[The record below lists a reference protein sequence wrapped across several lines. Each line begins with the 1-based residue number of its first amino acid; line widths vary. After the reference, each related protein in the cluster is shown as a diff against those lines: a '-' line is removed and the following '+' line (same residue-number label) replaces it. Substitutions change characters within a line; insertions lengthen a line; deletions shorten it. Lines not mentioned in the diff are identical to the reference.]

1 MENNPDQT
9 NEAITDKTKKE
20 KHKSIPEA
28 LGIQVDDHPIYTILK
43 KDGEF
48 ELRHYPDQLI
58 AKITLHGM
66 SYDYFRQTAFEKL
79 AHYIYEG
86 NVEKKEQIPMT
97 TPVLQHEDLQGA
109 WNMSFI
115 LPSEYNLQTAPRPK
129 DPDIVLEEVESYD
142 AAVVIYSGNNKMD
155 TIEQHKKDLNEWLEK
170 QSLVKKDEH
179 FYIAQYDAPFVIP
192 HMKRNEVQVKVNP
205 IH

>member
-1 MENNPDQT
+1 MENNSDQT
-9 NEAITDKTKKE
+9 NITNDE
-20 KHKSIPEA
+20 KHKSRPDV
-28 LGIQVDDHPIYTILK
+28 LDIQIDDHPIYKVIK
-43 KDGEF
+43 QDGEF

-66 SYDYFRQTAFEKL
+66 SYDYFRKTAFDKL

-86 NVEKKEQIPMT
+86 NEKKREQIPMT
-97 TPVLQHEDLQGA
+97 SPVLQHEDLQGA

-155 TIEQHKKDLNEWLEK
+155 KIEQHKKELSEWLER
-170 QSLVKKDEH
+170 QSLVKKDDH

-192 HMKRNEVQVKVNP
+192 HMKRNEVQVKVNSFTKNLSG
-205 IH
+205 